1 MKKFFGNAVI
11 HTGKDENQL
20 QELQKDFMRQND
32 HLKGRRKCSSIHI
45 ELTYK
50 RGKNNPRI
58 TDKAMG
64 RKLIALQQNQ
74 ILFKQTLPEK
84 YWFAGY

>member
-1 MKKFFGNAVI
+1 MQFN
-11 HTGKDENQL
+11 TYWTD
-20 QELQKDFMRQND
+20 LQK
-32 HLKGRRKCSSIHI
+32 
-45 ELTYK
+45 
-50 RGKNNPRI
+50 GKNNPRI